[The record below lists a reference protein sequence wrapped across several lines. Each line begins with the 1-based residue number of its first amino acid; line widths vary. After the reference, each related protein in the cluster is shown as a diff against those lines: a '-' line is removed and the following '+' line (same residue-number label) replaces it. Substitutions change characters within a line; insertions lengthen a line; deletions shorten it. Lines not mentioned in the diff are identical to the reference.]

1 MKYYVIEPE
10 VAGGFGE
17 HTVIDRSTG
26 KMVVQKLHYKF
37 DGWLG
42 GELLESA
49 PCYIVTERLA
59 SEIERAQF
67 TGVRFEEVEVSA
79 SDQFTELYPNR
90 HLPKFLWLKV
100 DGKPGHEDFGLAP
113 GLQLV
118 VSERAVELLHLTGIP
133 NAAYL
138 TPFESG

>member
-17 HTVIDRSTG
+17 RTVIDRTAG

-37 DGWLG
+37 DGWQG
-42 GELLESA
+42 DELLESA

-67 TGVRFEEVEVSA
+67 TGVRFEGVEVST

-90 HLPKFLWLKV
+90 RLPKFLWLKV
-100 DGKPGHEDFGLAP
+100 EGKPGHDDFGVAP

-118 VSERAVELLHLTGIP
+118 VSERAVELVKPTGTH
-133 NAAYL
+133 NAEYV
-138 TPFESG
+138 TPFESA